1 MEEMYWDRFRK
12 TWKITDYLYY
22 RGMQICAC
30 AEKEQNRKG
39 EKEYE
44 SDYGDRH
51 GACSDVDRRI

>member
-12 TWKITDYLYY
+12 TGKITDYLYY

-39 EKEYE
+39 EKEY
-44 SDYGDRH
+44 DRH

>member
-12 TWKITDYLYY
+12 TGKITDYLYY

-51 GACSDVDRRI
+51 GA